1 MTALDG
7 KRKKR
12 RGAPVR
18 RRVTRRERQL
28 EIAINNI
35 SSRVALFN
43 AAGRLVLCNKRYI
56 DMYNLSP
63 DVVKPGCPLKELLR
77 HRYQVAQLVTDP
89 DEVGCALLDSIA
101 NGETVTRLIEARDGR
116 VARAVS
122 RPLPGGGWVAT
133 HEISPND
140 TRPSWRSL
148 KPKLPLRPPTGVC
161 SMRST
166 LCLRGW
172 FCSTRRTGSSC
183 GTAAMPRCIRRPA
196 TLWRAPGSKT
206 SCVTESPMASTLLR
220 KAGSK
225 SF

>member
-35 SSRVALFN
+35 SPGVALFN

-133 HEISPND
+133 HEDITERHKAELAVAQAEAAAEAAHRRLLD
-140 TRPSWRSL
+140 AFD
-148 KPKLPLRPPTGVC
+148 VC
-161 SMRST
+161 
-166 LCLRGW
+166 
-172 FCSTRRTGSSC
+172 
-183 GTAAMPRCIRRPA
+183 A
-196 TLWRAPGSKT
+196 
-206 SCVTESPMASTLLR
+206 
-220 KAGSK
+220 
-225 SF
+225 